1 MDARKRIAVVTTVA
15 VATVVMYGGLATP
28 KGTENEPVASKVT
41 VTESVHEQPLALQK
55 LTPLITTLELET
67 PKKEEVKT
75 EPKPQK
81 VETVPTKEVKK
92 AEVTPKKDKVEVKI
106 VSVEKKKESVIV
118 PPTHDL
124 IADVMEQYIE
134 DHNEMP
140 VSRTKLLQY
149 IGWADSLSKGTEID
163 TMWLM
168 AMMWQESR
176 FKNAV
181 ESSSGAIGLLQILPS
196 TAETFGV
203 SRSQLSNPK
212 TNIKTSIK
220 YLSYLLDRY
229 DGNLR
234 TATIAYNQGE
244 GNVDRGKARSWYYNS
259 VKEHHDRMARM
270 LEEASKHR

>member
-15 VATVVMYGGLATP
+15 VASVVMYGGLATP
-28 KGTENEPVASKVT
+28 KGTENEPVASQVT
-41 VTESVHEQPLALQK
+41 VTESVHKQPLALPT
-55 LTPLITTLELET
+55 LAPLITTLELET
-67 PKKEEVKT
+67 PKNEEVKT
-75 EPKPQK
+75 EPEPQK
-81 VETVPTKEVKK
+81 VETEPTKEVKK
-92 AEVTPKKDKVEVKI
+92 AEVTPKKDKVEVKK

-134 DHNEMP
+134 DHNEKP
-140 VSRTKLLQY
+140 VSRAKLLQY
-149 IGWADSLSKGTEID
+149 IEWADSRTEID

-181 ESSSGAIGLLQILPS
+181 ESSSGAVGLLQILPS
-196 TAETFGV
+196 TAKTFGV
-203 SRSQLSNPK
+203 SRSQLSDPK